1 MKKRRRITDSYYRLS
16 E

>member
-1 MKKRRRITDSYYRLS
+1 MKKRRIITDSYYRLS